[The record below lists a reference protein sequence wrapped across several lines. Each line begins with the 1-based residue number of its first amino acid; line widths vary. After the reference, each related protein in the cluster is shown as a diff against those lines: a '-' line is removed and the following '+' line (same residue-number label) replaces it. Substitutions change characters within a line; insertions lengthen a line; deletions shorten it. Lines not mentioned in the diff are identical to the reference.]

1 MRLWSLFA
9 ASHVFLSDTLRHS
22 TTPAGMLGL
31 RHNSRHSDAKA
42 TPTTGKPFAGTPS
55 CEVKPPLRL
64 DGYAEILAAS
74 SGKILGWGMLIIYLL
89 RRSAGLAESQA
100 THVPQARLRMVC
112 EQELPSNRFDFR
124 IMSAMGILRQQSH
137 SFRLAD
143 HPTISGQLPACS

>member
-1 MRLWSLFA
+1 MTTQRRKGY
-9 ASHVFLSDTLRHS
+9 SDDGQTFRGHPILRGQ
-22 TTPAGMLGL
+22 A
-31 RHNSRHSDAKA
+31 
-42 TPTTGKPFAGTPS
+42 
-55 CEVKPPLRL
+55 PLRL